1 MRYSSAMVLSTF
13 AVGQA
18 AAAHLHNRHASFH
31 ARRQAEAKRSA
42 AIEDVNWN
50 ALAYDLKDVDW
61 SKVNYGNPASSP
73 APTPAAQETP
83 KATQTPES
91 KPEPTVAAAKVE
103 TPASSVAEKPAPAPS
118 ATEATVKTE
127 SVGSD
132 IGDLIDNI
140 GDGISDLVGDI
151 MHGVEKLCKDL
162 GIGSTGKN
170 DKSNNGAMWI
180 GGDSPW
186 KAEFTN
192 DANEDAVIFCWKA
205 DGFSGMSL
213 NVNQPEISVGLK
225 SGEKVEVSFA
235 PNVPSACAPAYKDT
249 KLALF
254 GGLDQTWW
262 EVTFG
267 NSGAFDV
274 SRNVNMKGRTVT
286 SKGSKCVSDM
296 ETCVFKCKN
305 GQDSCESGSD
315 YDLFGCGAGT
325 GGGGGYDSVMAGT
338 GGGCSMGHA
347 GETVK
352 VSFA

>member
-1 MRYSSAMVLSTF
+1 VLIS
-13 AVGQA
+13 
-18 AAAHLHNRHASFH
+18 HS
-31 ARRQAEAKRSA
+31 EAKRSA
-42 AIEDVNWN
+42 TVEGVDWD

-61 SKVNYGNPASSP
+61 SKINYGNPSSSP

-91 KPEPTVAAAKVE
+91 TPEPTVAAAKVE

-118 ATEATVKTE
+118 ATEATFKTE

-132 IGDLIDNI
+132 IGDLLDKVGDNI
-140 GDGISDLVGDI
+140 SDGLGDLVSNL

-162 GIGSTGKN
+162 GIGSVGKN
-170 DKSNNGAMWI
+170 DKSDNGAMWI

-254 GGLDQTWW
+254 GGLHQTWW

-267 NSGAFDV
+267 NNGAFDV
-274 SRNVNMKGRTVT
+274 SRNVNMHGRTVN
-286 SKGSKCVSDM
+286 SKGSKCTSNMDK
-296 ETCVFKCKN
+296 CVFMCKE
-305 GQDSCESGSD
+305 GMDSCEKGSD
-315 YDLFGCGAGT
+315 YDLYGCGDGT
-325 GGGGGYDSVMAGT
+325 GGGGGFDSVMGGT
-338 GGGCSMGHA
+338 GGGCAMGHS